1 MADSVDKPAAQAA
14 GSAQQL
20 SHVVGHRIRSLRI
33 EHGWSL
39 SGLALKAEL
48 GKATLSEIEAG
59 RRNPTLETLYALA
72 AQLEVPLADLL
83 VEPGQPVGP
92 TRQLSGKAVTAS
104 LVEVFD
110 DPSAPDTSL
119 PDTSAPDISA
129 PDTSAPEGGV
139 TTEVYRLVIRR
150 GRRQV
155 SPGHGPGVVEHLIVT
170 AGTARVGPVGAVT
183 DIQAGEHGHWDSS
196 GQHEYSAVGE
206 LDVQAVLIIRHPR
219 GRRALTSA
227 TTPEQPPMMPR

>member
-1 MADSVDKPAAQAA
+1 MWNDTGMADSVGKPEAQAS

-33 EHGWSL
+33 ERGWSL

-72 AQLEVPLADLL
+72 AQLQVPLADLL
-83 VEPGQPVGP
+83 VEPGQPVPP
-92 TRQLSGKAVTAS
+92 TRQVSGTAVIAS

-110 DPSAPDTSL
+110 DASATDASVT
-119 PDTSAPDISA
+119 
-129 PDTSAPEGGV
+129 EGGV

-170 AGTARVGPVGAVT
+170 AGTARVGPVDAVIEIET
-183 DIQAGEHGHWDSS
+183 GQHGHWDSS

-219 GRRALTSA
+219 NARR
-227 TTPEQPPMMPR
+227 

>member
-1 MADSVDKPAAQAA
+1 MWNDTGMADSVGKPEAQAS

-33 EHGWSL
+33 ERGWSL

-72 AQLEVPLADLL
+72 AQLQVPLADLL
-83 VEPGQPVGP
+83 VEPGQPARP
-92 TRQLSGKAVTAS
+92 TRQVSGTAVTAS

-110 DPSAPDTSL
+110 DASATDAAVTDSSV
-119 PDTSAPDISA
+119 TK
-129 PDTSAPEGGV
+129 GGV

-170 AGTARVGPVGAVT
+170 AGTARVGPVDAVIEIET
-183 DIQAGEHGHWDSS
+183 GQHGHWDSS
-196 GQHEYSAVGE
+196 GQHEYSAVGD

-219 GRRALTSA
+219 DAR
-227 TTPEQPPMMPR
+227 P

>member
-1 MADSVDKPAAQAA
+1 MADSVGKPEAQAS

-48 GKATLSEIEAG
+48 GKATLSELEAG

-110 DPSAPDTSL
+110 DPSAPDTSA
-119 PDTSAPDISA
+119 PDTSA

-139 TTEVYRLVIRR
+139 TTEVYRLVIRC

-170 AGTARVGPVGAVT
+170 AGIARVGPVDAVT
-183 DIQAGEHGHWDSS
+183 EIQAGEHGHWDSS